1 MDKAD
6 LNLYVV
12 KVRRHY
18 GQNEA
23 TSIVYWPVNRAKA
36 EERLAMLVEAYQDP
50 DAYYI
55 EKWESRR

>member
-6 LNLYVV
+6 LNRYVV

-18 GQNEA
+18 GQDEA
-23 TSIVYWPVNRAKA
+23 TSVLYGPVNRAKA
-36 EERLAMLVEAYQDP
+36 EERLALLVETYQDP

-55 EKWESRR
+55 EKWEKK

>member
-23 TSIVYWPVNRAKA
+23 TSVLYGPVNRLKA
-36 EERLAMLVEAYQDP
+36 EERLALLVETYQDP

-55 EKWESRR
+55 EKWEKK

>member
-1 MDKAD
+1 MSAD
-6 LNLYVV
+6 PNLYVV

-23 TSIVYWPVNRAKA
+23 TSVLYGPENRAKA
-36 EERLAMLVEAYQDP
+36 EERLALLIDTYQDL

-55 EKWESRR
+55 ERWEKK

>member
-1 MDKAD
+1 MKAD

-23 TSIVYWPVNRAKA
+23 TSVVHGPVNRAKA
-36 EERLAMLVEAYQDP
+36 EERLALLVETYQDP

-55 EKWESRR
+55 ENWENRR